1 MQTMDDQPI
10 ESSFFGEGKWLTEFI
25 TVDNLEVVAL
35 YEEITKGLNYADE
48 KVEACQKW
56 VGSLEYQ
63 KFLQGVLT
71 INGRVSR
78 QNDLWCDP
86 STVIRI
92 GVGNC
97 ANKSFLLTSLL
108 RNTLTSDQ
116 VFCVLG
122 NLHNGTVG
130 GIDWEVN
137 GQLVGI
143 ESADTNE
150 ILDSEEDFNTN
161 ILNPLK
167 DALGASELS
176 DRNIW
181 GIVLGYKVPCG
192 YTYIDEYVGEHTI
205 SATSRISR
213 INNDFELKL
222 PNRLYNRQVFKRF
235 DQDDADFAL
244 ICSRID
250 APTLLQAKEFVDNAE
265 ELRRQLFVG
274 GTFYIDPYSDQ
285 IGSDADDYKEL
296 LENFRNLSLPKLNLD
311 SFSTQFLDPYIDV
324 TIPFV
329 QDDSF
334 V

>member
-130 GIDWEVN
+130 GHAWVQVKLGGRTYVVESTTDSVEP
-137 GQLVGI
+137 LVPV
-143 ESADTNE
+143 ESAARYEE
-150 ILDSEEDFNTN
+150 IHLFNDQKLFT
-161 ILNPLK
+161 IADRVVLHPYTACFSPWLK
-167 DALGASELS
+167 DYLDWA
-176 DRNIW
+176 
-181 GIVLGYKVPCG
+181 
-192 YTYIDEYVGEHTI
+192 YIEG
-205 SATSRISR
+205 R
-213 INNDFELKL
+213 K
-222 PNRLYNRQVFKRF
+222 
-235 DQDDADFAL
+235 
-244 ICSRID
+244 
-250 APTLLQAKEFVDNAE
+250 
-265 ELRRQLFVG
+265 
-274 GTFYIDPYSDQ
+274 
-285 IGSDADDYKEL
+285 
-296 LENFRNLSLPKLNLD
+296 
-311 SFSTQFLDPYIDV
+311 
-324 TIPFV
+324 
-329 QDDSF
+329 
-334 V
+334 